1 MILQGD
7 SSYFPMKSYSHLCH
21 MYSCFLLYQNQL
33 ILFISINTWFL
44 SMKELRRISELRGN
58 IKGCWGCSKLINFN
72 ICYKN
77 MGNSQISQVIDNGWY
92 FKGKAIPFW
101 GTFCNRVIENGSKVI
116 ISAAFWWIDSDLTES
131 IVVSYL

>member
-1 MILQGD
+1 MEI
-7 SSYFPMKSYSHLCH
+7 
-21 MYSCFLLYQNQL
+21 FLISPWKATVIYAICIVPFCCIKVNWFTLYA
-33 ILFISINTWFL
+33 FNTWLL
-44 SMKELRRISELRGN
+44 SIKELQRISELRGN
-58 IKGCWGCSKLINFN
+58 IKGCWGCYKLINFN

-116 ISAAFWWIDSDLTES
+116 ISATFLVLESLDES
-131 IVVSYL
+131 ILI